1 MSHADSLVSCDQALI
16 SSLFSLSVERPER
29 DSLERGKREKISEGS
44 TGKTFLLPTPQ
55 CLLGH
60 SAKDIYMIS
69 YTQKFENHC
78 PGGKLKY
85 DYQGR

>member
-1 MSHADSLVSCDQALI
+1 M
-16 SSLFSLSVERPER
+16 
-29 DSLERGKREKISEGS
+29 REKISEGS
-44 TGKTFLLPTPQ
+44 TGKTFLLPAPQ

-69 YTQKFENHC
+69 YTQKFENQC

-85 DYQGR
+85 DYQRR

>member
-1 MSHADSLVSCDQALI
+1 MAKYCFQVCFPFLWNGQKGIAWKEES
-16 SSLFSLSVERPER
+16 ER
-29 DSLERGKREKISEGS
+29 KISEGS
-44 TGKTFLLPTPQ
+44 TGKTFLLPAPQ

-69 YTQKFENHC
+69 YTQKFENQC